1 MPTPPLLPSTVQPST
16 DRSSTAEPPSRQ
28 RRHRLAGAATLV
40 ALVAAAFVAAPPAPS
55 ATAAPRPEPAA
66 RADNGVAA
74 GSTSTSRLVPLVA
87 CRLLDTRSDPRFAG
101 APPAPGTQ
109 IVVPVAGTCG
119 VPDEASAAAVVL
131 TSMAATRTGWLAVYP
146 TAAGWPGISSL
157 NVAAGE
163 TRANGSVLAL
173 DGSGA
178 LTVLT
183 DAGGHITLDVGA
195 AFVPSTSATAGRF
208 VATAVSR
215 LVDTRSTGRP
225 AAGGAV
231 RVALPA
237 GVPADATALAVNLTT
252 TETGG
257 AGFFTTYPAGASRP
271 PTAVLQ
277 SDGVGQTRATT
288 VVVPVSGSGFDV
300 YTSRGDHVIVD
311 ITGYFTGPSATA
323 SSEGLF
329 TPIPPARLV
338 DTRIDRPPLHPGG
351 TRQFATAGI
360 TRASV
365 AAVVANV
372 TLVGART
379 AGWALAYPA
388 QTPFPDASTLNAARS
403 ETVANQALVPVST
416 TGLAVFSSGGTDLV
430 VDITGSFTG
439 APRPA
444 TEAPAPNPEPPRGP
458 GRTLIVG
465 DSVAAVFQYAPR
477 SLDRLQGLDYALEV
491 RSCRRTVGPS
501 GCVFSDIRPPDAL
514 TGINNARGPID
525 TIVMATGYNDWHT
538 AMPGMIDQ
546 IMSAA
551 RRRGVEQVYWL
562 TLNTRGTGDYLRHR
576 DNYQRINQHL
586 HDAAA
591 RMPDLAV
598 LDWNAHSAGRSGWF
612 NSDGIHLTPAGGSE
626 LATFIRASLTGG

>member
-1 MPTPPLLPSTVQPST
+1 MPIPPLLPSTDQPSAA
-16 DRSSTAEPPSRQ
+16 DPPRG
-28 RRHRLAGAATLV
+28 RRRPRLTGVATLAT
-40 ALVAAAFVAAPPAPS
+40 ALIVSATVAAAPAPPV
-55 ATAAPRPEPAA
+55 TAASLPESAA
-66 RADNGVAA
+66 RADGVSA
-74 GSTSTSRLVPLVA
+74 GSTSTSRLVPLA
-87 CRLLDTRSDPRFAG
+87 SCRLLDTRNDPRFA
-101 APPAPGTQ
+101 ASPPAPGTQ

-119 VPDEASAAAVVL
+119 VPEEADAVAVAL

-157 NVAAGE
+157 NLAAGE
-163 TRANGSVLAL
+163 TRANGSVLGL
-173 DGSGA
+173 DGNGS

-183 DAGGHITLDVGA
+183 NAGGHITLDVGA
-195 AFVPSTSATAGRF
+195 AFVPSTSTTAGRF

-215 LVDTRSTGRP
+215 LVDTRATGRP

-252 TETGG
+252 TESGG
-257 AGFFTTYPAGASRP
+257 AGFFTAYPAGASRP

-277 SDGVGQTRATT
+277 SDGAGQTRATT

-300 YTSRGDHVIVD
+300 YTSRGDHVIID
-311 ITGYFTGPSATA
+311 IAGYFTGPSAVA

-329 TPIPPARLV
+329 TPMPPARLV
-338 DTRIDRPPLHPGG
+338 DTRLDRPPLHPGG
-351 TRQFATAGI
+351 TRQFATTGI
-360 TRASV
+360 TGASV
-365 AAVVANV
+365 AAVVATV
-372 TLVGART
+372 TLVQARA

-430 VDITGSFTG
+430 VDITGAFTG
-439 APRPA
+439 APRRA

-477 SLDRLQGLDYALEV
+477 SLDQLQGLDYVLEV

-501 GCVFSDIRPPDAL
+501 GCAFSNVRPPDGL

-525 TIVMATGYNDWHT
+525 TIVMATGYNDWHA

-562 TLNTRGTGDYLRHR
+562 TLSARGNGDYFKYR

-612 NSDGIHLTPAGGSE
+612 NADGIHLTPAGGAE
-626 LATFIRASLTGG
+626 LARFIRSSVTGGSPA